1 IPPMPRP
8 GMMWRHVVISTRRSW
23 LHGDRRGFRSRGHR
37 IHSSGDYRD
46 PPPQGEHEGLLG
58 YHETRAK
65 GPAIKIRKH
74 LRAEVGKAIL
84 RAILES
90 SSRVLVIAVKGKHTH
105 ILTELPLP
113 KRLAKAVVG
122 KWKSA
127 RTRVLRRELPGST

>member
-1 IPPMPRP
+1 RTSVKWMAAVSTRRVVIRDSAALRPRLGRADAMRELTWNPTVVAIPPMPRP

-65 GPAIKIRKH
+65 GPAIK
-74 LRAEVGKAIL
+74 L
-84 RAILES
+84 
-90 SSRVLVIAVKGKHTH
+90 
-105 ILTELPLP
+105 
-113 KRLAKAVVG
+113 
-122 KWKSA
+122 
-127 RTRVLRRELPGST
+127 